1 MKYIKSY
8 ILLAL
13 MVLAVTGCKQE
24 DLKDDVNALK
34 DRVTLL
40 EEQVKLLNENI
51 AFFSK
56 VLVRQTVDNGDGTVT
71 EVPAYSISKITLSA
85 DNTSYTAVFNDGQ
98 TLTLTIGSKGTVTT
112 PQISVNQETGK
123 WMLQGADTGYSAVGI
138 DSNENGATP
147 EFQVVKD
154 ENTQQYYWQVKFDD
168 STGWQDV
175 TDASNQKVYVTEAG
189 SELAKDQLFEKA
201 EIEGSEFV
209 LTYYVDGNGQGT
221 TQEVRLPILSDLS
234 CIINVPESEM
244 ADGYWEIG
252 ADEASAEVEIKGDH
266 WFVIAPHGWEASI
279 SETLTD
285 DGKATLTVKKPAPAS
300 AGLKSRATANN
311 TDEVVVQVN
320 KGMYWAVAKVKVRE
334 KVTDYFKQVYSN
346 GQDIVVGE
354 PDNENGYGLKINNT
368 DFSGGQLLQDAASI
382 SDNGVYFIED
392 GATVTLDAISD
403 LRSLVIVGNNP
414 EKPSTVKVEANS
426 FLLGAT
432 GGKGIVMKNVILD
445 AENAKFTNGGLI
457 ATTATSSNVSF
468 DQIVFDGC
476 EVNMPLNKM
485 LVRFD
490 LRPDNLAICK
500 INNFAMYGIKVK
512 LPATESG
519 VNVYFIYT
527 DASTSFTGCSS
538 FICKNSIFYSAETG
552 KALTSFGLLQANSTK
567 GAFGKVVIM
576 NNSFVNVLS
585 PNMLMRAKIE
595 SALSV
600 TNNLLWNN
608 SEKTT
613 ARRVIGLL
621 SDSNINSIA
630 YGDNKAY
637 DSSTDAS
644 KWNVFYKGGQY
655 VCPDPIEG
663 GNNLPIEAVDPFAT
677 EGGSMD
683 WDAGIFVPGAGYENI
698 GAHIN

>member
-98 TLTLTIGSKGTVTT
+98 TLTLTIGAKGTVTT

-138 DSNENGATP
+138 DSNENGVTP

-189 SELAKDQLFEKA
+189 SELAKDQLFEEAK
-201 EIEGSEFV
+201 IKGSEFV

-221 TQEVRLPILSDLS
+221 TQEIRLPILSDLS

-252 ADEASAEVEIKGDH
+252 AAGASAEVEIKGEH
-266 WFVIAPHGWEASI
+266 WFVVAPHGWEASI
-279 SETLTD
+279 SETLA
-285 DGKATLTVKKPAPAS
+285 DGKATLTVKKSATAS

-334 KVTDYFKQVYSN
+334 TVTSYYNQVYSQGGN
-346 GQDIVVGE
+346 ITVG
-354 PDNENGYGLKINNT
+354 NVTINNT
-368 DFSGGQLLQDAASI
+368 TYSGGKLLSTGDATI
-382 SDNGVYFIED
+382 SADGVYFIPQGVEATISSTNFNKLILIADNPKGDQVTVDNTAIFDATGTD
-392 GATVTLDAISD
+392 GEFIAQNVVFKNAKSPFIRINASGITLKNLILDGCKVPIASGGNFLNAFLGDDNSIGNIYLNGNRFAYNQTTDNAASR
-403 LRSLVIVGNNP
+403 LLNFANSAGNKSLNADIYIGNNVFYSINDYIINAAILVLGTNDGTP
-414 EKPSTVKVEANS
+414 GTYNIANTLTIENNTFINFICSSQSMVRGYIEGTVVFRNLLLWSNSGTAKNMTLLNVHSKTPSGVTFENLLKFDKNKEITISYWAGVPSGYTQVKVEAASSDPFDVNA
-426 FLLGAT
+426 GAT
-432 GGKGIVMKNVILD
+432 
-445 AENAKFTNGGLI
+445 
-457 ATTATSSNVSF
+457 
-468 DQIVFDGC
+468 
-476 EVNMPLNKM
+476 
-485 LVRFD
+485 FD
-490 LRPDNLAICK
+490 LKNGVFIPTSEYAN
-500 INNFAMYGIKVK
+500 YG
-512 LPATESG
+512 A
-519 VNVYFIYT
+519 
-527 DASTSFTGCSS
+527 
-538 FICKNSIFYSAETG
+538 
-552 KALTSFGLLQANSTK
+552 QQ
-567 GAFGKVVIM
+567 
-576 NNSFVNVLS
+576 
-585 PNMLMRAKIE
+585 R
-595 SALSV
+595 
-600 TNNLLWNN
+600 
-608 SEKTT
+608 
-613 ARRVIGLL
+613 
-621 SDSNINSIA
+621 
-630 YGDNKAY
+630 
-637 DSSTDAS
+637 
-644 KWNVFYKGGQY
+644 
-655 VCPDPIEG
+655 
-663 GNNLPIEAVDPFAT
+663 
-677 EGGSMD
+677 
-683 WDAGIFVPGAGYENI
+683 
-698 GAHIN
+698 

>member
-1 MKYIKSY
+1 
-8 ILLAL
+8 

-71 EVPAYSISKITLSA
+71 EVPAYSISKITQSA
-85 DNTSYTAVFNDGQ
+85 DNASYTAVFNDGQ
-98 TLTLTIGSKGTVTT
+98 TLTLTIGAKGTVTT

-154 ENTQQYYWQVKFDD
+154 ENTQYYWQVKFDD

-252 ADEASAEVEIKGDH
+252 EAGASAEVEIKGDH

-279 SETLTD
+279 SET
-285 DGKATLTVKKPAPAS
+285 TLTVKKSATAS

-334 KVTDYFKQVYSN
+334 TVTSYFNQVYSQGGN
-346 GQDIVVGE
+346 ITVG
-354 PDNENGYGLKINNT
+354 NVTINNT
-368 DFSGGQLLQDAASI
+368 TYSDGKLLSTGDATI
-382 SDNGVYFIED
+382 SADGVYFIPQGVEAVISSTDFNKLVLISDNPKGEPVVVDNTVKFNVTGTAGEFIAQNVIFKKENNPFMQIDATGITLKNLVLD
-392 GATVTLDAISD
+392 GCKVTIGSGKHFLNAFKGDDNSIGNIYLKGNRFAFNQTKAYHASRLFNFSSKIDEVLYSRSLAADVSIINNVFYSTTNNYTINGTILFLGNDDTAGVYDAKKTVTIESNTFINFICGSQPMVRGRIEGAVIFRNLLLWSDVLDDSEAKNSY
-403 LRSLVIVGNNP
+403 LLNVHS
-414 EKPSTVKVEANS
+414 KTPSGLTFENLLKFDKGKDIPTNYWNGTIPSGYTQTKVEAAS
-426 FLLGAT
+426 SDPFDVSAGAT
-432 GGKGIVMKNVILD
+432 
-445 AENAKFTNGGLI
+445 
-457 ATTATSSNVSF
+457 
-468 DQIVFDGC
+468 
-476 EVNMPLNKM
+476 
-485 LVRFD
+485 FD
-490 LRPDNLAICK
+490 LENGVFIPTAEYAN
-500 INNFAMYGIKVK
+500 YG
-512 LPATESG
+512 A
-519 VNVYFIYT
+519 
-527 DASTSFTGCSS
+527 
-538 FICKNSIFYSAETG
+538 
-552 KALTSFGLLQANSTK
+552 QQ
-567 GAFGKVVIM
+567 
-576 NNSFVNVLS
+576 
-585 PNMLMRAKIE
+585 R
-595 SALSV
+595 
-600 TNNLLWNN
+600 
-608 SEKTT
+608 
-613 ARRVIGLL
+613 
-621 SDSNINSIA
+621 
-630 YGDNKAY
+630 
-637 DSSTDAS
+637 
-644 KWNVFYKGGQY
+644 
-655 VCPDPIEG
+655 
-663 GNNLPIEAVDPFAT
+663 
-677 EGGSMD
+677 
-683 WDAGIFVPGAGYENI
+683 
-698 GAHIN
+698 

>member
-1 MKYIKSY
+1 
-8 ILLAL
+8 

-24 DLKDDVNALK
+24 DLKDNVNALK

-56 VLVRQTVDNGDGTVT
+56 VLVCQTIDNGDGTFT
-71 EVPAYSISKITLSA
+71 EVPAYSISEVLVNDGT
-85 DNTSYTAVFNDGQ
+85 TFTAKFNDGNV
-98 TLTLTIGSKGTVTT
+98 LTLAIGSKGTVTT
-112 PQISVNQETGK
+112 PQLGVNPETGK
-123 WMLQGADTGYSAVGI
+123 WMLNGSDTPYNAMGADSSVDG
-138 DSNENGATP
+138 DKP
-147 EFQVVKD
+147 EFNIALD
-154 ENTQQYYWQVKFDD
+154 NSTRQYYWQVRFGD
-168 STGWQDV
+168 SESWQPV
-175 TDASNQKVYVTEAG
+175 TDAEDNKVYVTEVDG
-189 SELAKDQLFEKA
+189 ELAKDNLFKDAKVE
-201 EIEGSEFV
+201 ENEFV
-209 LTYYVDGNGQGT
+209 LTYYTNGDGQDPT
-221 TQEVRLPILSDLS
+221 KEVRIPIISDLS
-234 CIINVPESEM
+234 CVINVPEKDM

-252 ADEASAEVEIKGDH
+252 AGGASAEVEIKGDH

-279 SETLTD
+279 SET
-285 DGKATLTVKKPAPAS
+285 DGKAILTVKKSATAS

-334 KVTDYFKQVYSN
+334 KVTDYFNQVYKN

-382 SDNGVYFIED
+382 SDNNGVYFIED

-403 LRSLVIVGNNP
+403 LQSLVIVGNNP
-414 EKPSTVKVEANS
+414 EKPSTVKVKANS

-457 ATTATSSNVSF
+457 ATTVGSVNTKF
-468 DQIVFDGC
+468 ERIIFDGC
-476 EVNMPLNKM
+476 EIRM
-485 LVRFD
+485 LKDKRLVYLDSRT
-490 LRPDNLAICK
+490 DNLLSTIVC
-500 INNFAMYGIKVK
+500 FALYNTKVK
-512 LPATESG
+512 LPLSPENRA
-519 VNVYFIYT
+519 VDMFFIYKDEQKT
-527 DASTSFTGCSS
+527 FEGCEMVVY
-538 FICKNSIFYSAETG
+538 KNNVFYAAENG
-552 KALTSFGLLQANSTK
+552 GVLTNFALLQANTSL
-567 GAFGKVVIM
+567 GEFNKVVVQ
-576 NNSFVNVLS
+576 NNTFVNILAKNILV
-585 PNMLMRAKIE
+585 RAKMKN
-595 SALSV
+595 LSV

-608 SEKTT
+608 FNDTKTT
-613 ARRVIGLL
+613 RCIIGLMPG
-621 SDSNINSIA
+621 SNTASIL

-637 DSSTDAS
+637 DPSTDAK
-644 KWNVFYKGGQY
+644 KWTVFNKRDDLY
-655 VCPDPIEG
+655 VYPDQIEG
-663 GNNLPIEAVDPFAT
+663 DNNLPIEAVDPFAT

>member
-71 EVPAYSISKITLSA
+71 EVPAYSISKITQSA
-85 DNTSYTAVFNDGQ
+85 DNASYTAVFNDGQ
-98 TLTLTIGSKGTVTT
+98 TLTLTIGAKGTVTT

-154 ENTQQYYWQVKFDD
+154 ENTQYYWQVKFDD

-201 EIEGSEFV
+201 EIEGSGFV

-252 ADEASAEVEIKGDH
+252 EAGASAEVEIKGDH

-279 SETLTD
+279 SET
-285 DGKATLTVKKPAPAS
+285 TLTVKKSATAS

-334 KVTDYFKQVYSN
+334 TVTSYFNQVYSQGGN
-346 GQDIVVGE
+346 ITVG
-354 PDNENGYGLKINNT
+354 NVTINNT
-368 DFSGGQLLQDAASI
+368 TYSDGKLLSTGDATI
-382 SDNGVYFIED
+382 SADGVYFIPQGVEAVISSTDFNKLVLISDNPKGEPVVVDNTVKFNVTGTAGEFIAQNVIFKKENNPFMQIDATGITLKNLVLD
-392 GATVTLDAISD
+392 GCKVTIGSGKHFLNAFKGDDNSIGNIYLKGNRFAFNQTKDYHASRLFNFSSKIDEVLYSRSLAADVSIINNVFYSTTNNYTINGTILFLGNDDTAGVYDAKKTVTIESNTFINFICGSQPMVRGRIEGAVIFRNLLLWSDVLDDSEAKNSY
-403 LRSLVIVGNNP
+403 LLNVHS
-414 EKPSTVKVEANS
+414 KTPSGLTFENLLKFDKGKDIPTNYWNGTIPSGYTQTKVEAAS
-426 FLLGAT
+426 SDPFDVSAGAT
-432 GGKGIVMKNVILD
+432 
-445 AENAKFTNGGLI
+445 
-457 ATTATSSNVSF
+457 
-468 DQIVFDGC
+468 
-476 EVNMPLNKM
+476 
-485 LVRFD
+485 FD
-490 LRPDNLAICK
+490 LENGVFIPTAEYAN
-500 INNFAMYGIKVK
+500 YG
-512 LPATESG
+512 A
-519 VNVYFIYT
+519 
-527 DASTSFTGCSS
+527 
-538 FICKNSIFYSAETG
+538 
-552 KALTSFGLLQANSTK
+552 QQ
-567 GAFGKVVIM
+567 
-576 NNSFVNVLS
+576 
-585 PNMLMRAKIE
+585 R
-595 SALSV
+595 
-600 TNNLLWNN
+600 
-608 SEKTT
+608 
-613 ARRVIGLL
+613 
-621 SDSNINSIA
+621 
-630 YGDNKAY
+630 
-637 DSSTDAS
+637 
-644 KWNVFYKGGQY
+644 
-655 VCPDPIEG
+655 
-663 GNNLPIEAVDPFAT
+663 
-677 EGGSMD
+677 
-683 WDAGIFVPGAGYENI
+683 
-698 GAHIN
+698 

>member
-56 VLVRQTVDNGDGTVT
+56 VLVRQTVDNGDGTFT
-71 EVPAYSISKITLSA
+71 EVPAYSISEVLVNDGT
-85 DNTSYTAVFNDGQ
+85 TFTAKFNDGNV
-98 TLTLTIGSKGTVTT
+98 LTLAIGSKGTVTT
-112 PQISVNQETGK
+112 PQLGVNPETGK
-123 WMLQGADTGYSAVGI
+123 WMLNGSDTGYSAVGT
-138 DSNENGATP
+138 DSSVDGGKP
-147 EFQVVKD
+147 EFKIMLD
-154 ENTQQYYWQVKFDD
+154 SSAQQYYWQVTFNGTD
-168 STGWQDV
+168 WQDV
-175 TDASNQKVYVTEAG
+175 TDAEGNRVYVTEVG
-189 SELAKDQLFEKA
+189 GELAKDNLFKDA
-201 EIEGSEFV
+201 EVDGNEFV
-209 LTYYVDGNGQGT
+209 LTYYTDGQGST
-221 TQEVRLPILSDLS
+221 AEVRIPIISDLS
-234 CIINVPESEM
+234 CVINVPEKDM

-252 ADEASAEVEIKGDH
+252 ADGASAEVEIKGDH

-285 DGKATLTVKKPAPAS
+285 GKATLTVKKSATAS

-334 KVTDYFKQVYSN
+334 KVTGYFNQVYIN

-382 SDNGVYFIED
+382 SNNGVYFIED

-403 LRSLVIVGNNP
+403 LQSLVIVGNNP
-414 EKPSTVKVEANS
+414 EKPSTVKVGANS

-457 ATTATSSNVSF
+457 ATTVGSVNTKF
-468 DQIVFDGC
+468 ECIIFDGC
-476 EVNMPLNKM
+476 EIRM
-485 LVRFD
+485 LTDKRLVYLDSRT
-490 LRPDNLAICK
+490 DNLIST
-500 INNFAMYGIKVK
+500 IVHFALYNTKVK
-512 LPATESG
+512 LPLSSQAIDMF
-519 VNVYFIYT
+519 FIYKDEQKT
-527 DASTSFTGCSS
+527 FEGCEMVVY
-538 FICKNSIFYSAETG
+538 KNNVFYAVGDG
-552 KALTSFGLLQANSTK
+552 KALTNFALLQANTSL
-567 GAFGKVVIM
+567 GEFNKVIVQ
-576 NNSFVNVLS
+576 NNTLVNLLAKNILV
-585 PNMLMRAKIE
+585 RAKMKN
-595 SALSV
+595 LSV

-608 SEKTT
+608 FNDTETT
-613 ARRVIGLL
+613 RCIIGLMPG
-621 SDSNINSIA
+621 SNTASIL

-637 DSSTDAS
+637 DPSTDAK
-644 KWNVFYKGGQY
+644 KWTVFNKGNQY
-655 VCPDPIEG
+655 VYPDPIEG

-677 EGGSMD
+677 EGGSMN
-683 WDAGIFVPGAGYENI
+683 WDAGIFVPGVGYENI

>member
-1 MKYIKSY
+1 
-8 ILLAL
+8 

-56 VLVRQTVDNGDGTVT
+56 VLVRQTVDNGDGTFT
-71 EVPAYSISKITLSA
+71 EVPAYSISEVLVNDGT
-85 DNTSYTAVFNDGQ
+85 TFTAKFNDGNV
-98 TLTLTIGSKGTVTT
+98 LTLTIGSKGTVTT
-112 PQISVNQETGK
+112 PQLGVNPETGK
-123 WMLQGADTGYSAVGI
+123 WMLNGSDTPYSAVGT
-138 DSNENGATP
+138 DSSVDGGKP
-147 EFQVVKD
+147 EFKIMLD
-154 ENTQQYYWQVKFDD
+154 SSAQQYYWQVTFNGTD
-168 STGWQDV
+168 WRDV
-175 TDASNQKVYVTEAG
+175 TDAEGNIVYVTEVG
-189 SELAKDQLFEKA
+189 GELAKDNLFEEA
-201 EIEGSEFV
+201 EVDGNEFV
-209 LTYYVDGNGQGT
+209 LTYYTDGQGST
-221 TQEVRLPILSDLS
+221 AKVRIPIISDLS
-234 CIINVPESEM
+234 CVINVPEKDM

-252 ADEASAEVEIKGDH
+252 ANGASAEVEIKGDH

-285 DGKATLTVKKPAPAS
+285 GKAILTVKKSAPAS

-334 KVTDYFKQVYSN
+334 KVTDYFIQVYSN

-382 SDNGVYFIED
+382 SANGVYFIED

-403 LRSLVIVGNNP
+403 LQSLVIVGNNP

-457 ATTATSSNVSF
+457 STKATSSNVSF

>member
-56 VLVRQTVDNGDGTVT
+56 VLVCQTIDNGDGTFT
-71 EVPAYSISKITLSA
+71 EVPAYSISEVLVNDGT
-85 DNTSYTAVFNDGQ
+85 TFTAKFNDGNV
-98 TLTLTIGSKGTVTT
+98 LTLAIGSKGTVTT
-112 PQISVNQETGK
+112 PQLGVNPETGK
-123 WMLQGADTGYSAVGI
+123 WMLNGSDTPYNAVGADSSVDG
-138 DSNENGATP
+138 DKP
-147 EFQVVKD
+147 EFNIALD
-154 ENTQQYYWQVKFDD
+154 NSTRQYYWQVRFGD
-168 STGWQDV
+168 SEPWQNV
-175 TDASNQKVYVTEAG
+175 TDAEGNKVYVTEAG
-189 SELAKDQLFEKA
+189 GELAKDNLFKDA
-201 EIEGSEFV
+201 EVEENEFV
-209 LTYYVDGNGQGT
+209 LTYYINGDGQDPT
-221 TQEVRLPILSDLS
+221 AEVRVPIISDLS
-234 CIINVPESEM
+234 CVINVPEEDM

-252 ADEASAEVEIKGDH
+252 ADGATAEVEIKGDH
-266 WFVIAPHGWEASI
+266 WFVVAPHGWEASI
-279 SETLTD
+279 SETLTE
-285 DGKATLTVKKPAPAS
+285 GKATLIVKKSATAS

-320 KGMYWAVAKVKVRE
+320 KRMYWAVAKVKVRE
-334 KVTDYFKQVYSN
+334 KVTDYFNQLYSA
-346 GQDIVVGE
+346 GQNIVVGE
-354 PDNENGYGLKINNT
+354 PGSENGYGLNINNT
-368 DFSGGQLLQDAASI
+368 EFSGGQLLSDATSI
-382 SDNGVYFIED
+382 SDNGVYFIEE
-392 GATVTLDAISD
+392 GATVTIGTISD
-403 LRSLVIVGNNP
+403 LQSLVIVGNNP

-445 AENAKFTNGGLI
+445 AENATFTNGGLI
-457 ATTATSSNVSF
+457 TTTSQDGNVGF
-468 DQIVFDGC
+468 EQIVFDGC

-490 LRPDNLAICK
+490 LRPDYLAICK
-500 INNFAMYGIKVK
+500 INNFAMYRTKVK
-512 LPATESG
+512 LPATANG

-552 KALTSFGLLQANSTK
+552 KALTSFGLLQANSTN
-567 GAFGKVVIM
+567 GAFDKVVIM

-585 PNMLMRAKIE
+585 PNMLMRAKIG

-608 SEKTT
+608 SEETT

-621 SDSNINSIA
+621 SGSNTDFIVHDNNKVYDISSAAPKWALFYSGTQYETPFGSINLSIE
-630 YGDNKAY
+630 
-637 DSSTDAS
+637 T
-644 KWNVFYKGGQY
+644 
-655 VCPDPIEG
+655 
-663 GNNLPIEAVDPFAT
+663 VDPFTT

-683 WDAGIFVPGAGYENI
+683 WNAGVFVPGAGYENI

>member
-56 VLVRQTVDNGDGTVT
+56 VLVRQTVDNGDGTFT
-71 EVPAYSISKITLSA
+71 EVPAYSISEVLVNDGT
-85 DNTSYTAVFNDGQ
+85 TFTAKFNDGNV
-98 TLTLTIGSKGTVTT
+98 LTLKIGSKGTVTT
-112 PQISVNQETGK
+112 PQLGVNPETGK
-123 WMLQGADTGYSAVGI
+123 WMLNGSDTGYSAVGT
-138 DSNENGATP
+138 DSSVDGGKP
-147 EFQVVKD
+147 EFKIMLD
-154 ENTQQYYWQVKFDD
+154 SSAQQYYWQVTFNGTD
-168 STGWQDV
+168 WQDV
-175 TDASNQKVYVTEAG
+175 TDADGNRYVTEVG
-189 SELAKDQLFEKA
+189 GELAKDNLFEKA
-201 EIEGSEFV
+201 EVDGNEFV
-209 LTYYVDGNGQGT
+209 LTYYTDRQGST
-221 TQEVRLPILSDLS
+221 AKVRIPIISDLS
-234 CIINVPESEM
+234 CVINVPEKDM

-252 ADEASAEVEIKGDH
+252 ANGASAEVEIKGDH

-279 SETLTD
+279 SET
-285 DGKATLTVKKPAPAS
+285 DGKAILTVKKSATAS

-334 KVTDYFKQVYSN
+334 KVTDYFNQVYRN

-382 SDNGVYFIED
+382 SDNNGVYFIED

-403 LRSLVIVGNNP
+403 LQSLVIVGNNP

-445 AENAKFTNGGLI
+445 AENATFTNGGLI
-457 ATTATSSNVSF
+457 ATTAGSVNTKF
-468 DQIVFDGC
+468 ERIIFDGC
-476 EVNMPLNKM
+476 EIRM
-485 LVRFD
+485 LTDKRLVYLDSRT
-490 LRPDNLAICK
+490 DNLIST
-500 INNFAMYGIKVK
+500 IVHFALYNTKVK
-512 LPATESG
+512 LPLSSQAIDMF
-519 VNVYFIYT
+519 FIYKDEQKT
-527 DASTSFTGCSS
+527 FEGCEMVVY
-538 FICKNSIFYSAETG
+538 KNNVFYAVGDG
-552 KALTSFGLLQANSTK
+552 KALTNFALLQANTSL
-567 GAFGKVVIM
+567 GEFNKVIVQ
-576 NNSFVNVLS
+576 NNTLVNLLAKNILV
-585 PNMLMRAKIE
+585 RAKMKN
-595 SALSV
+595 LSV

-608 SEKTT
+608 FNDTETT
-613 ARRVIGLL
+613 RCIIGLMPG
-621 SDSNINSIA
+621 SNTASIL

-637 DSSTDAS
+637 DPSTDAK
-644 KWNVFYKGGQY
+644 KWTVFNKGNQY
-655 VCPDPIEG
+655 VYPDPIEG

-677 EGGSMD
+677 EGGSMN
-683 WDAGIFVPGAGYENI
+683 WDAGIFVPGVGYENI

>member
-1 MKYIKSY
+1 
-8 ILLAL
+8 

-71 EVPAYSISKITLSA
+71 EVPAYSISKITQSA
-85 DNTSYTAVFNDGQ
+85 DNASYTAVFNDGQ
-98 TLTLTIGSKGTVTT
+98 TLTLTIGAKGTVTT

-123 WMLQGADTGYSAVGI
+123 WMLQGVDTGYSAVGI

-154 ENTQQYYWQVKFDD
+154 ENTQYYWQVKFDD

-252 ADEASAEVEIKGDH
+252 ADEASAKVEIKGDH

-279 SETLTD
+279 SETLTG
-285 DGKATLTVKKPAPAS
+285 GKATLKVKKSTTAS
-300 AGLKSRATANN
+300 AGLRSRATANN

-334 KVTDYFKQVYSN
+334 AVTSYFSQVYKAGKN
-346 GQDIVVGE
+346 IVVGE

-368 DFSGGQLLQDAASI
+368 DFSGEQLLKDAASI
-382 SDNGVYFIED
+382 SNNGVYFIED

-403 LRSLVIVGNNP
+403 LQSLVIVGNNP

-445 AENAKFTNGGLI
+445 AENATFTNGGLI
-457 ATTATSSNVSF
+457 ATTAGSVETRF
-468 DQIVFDGC
+468 DHIIFDGC
-476 EVNMPLNKM
+476 DVKMRVGKM

-490 LRPDNLAICK
+490 RRTDNLIST
-500 INNFAMYGIKVK
+500 IVNFAIYNTKVK
-512 LPATESG
+512 IPLPTTDTAINMFFVYADKSKTFNGCESL
-519 VNVYFIYT
+519 VY
-527 DASTSFTGCSS
+527 
-538 FICKNSIFYSAETG
+538 KNNIFYAAENG
-552 KALTSFGLLQANSTK
+552 NAWANFALLQSNTSL
-567 GAFGKVVIM
+567 GEFNKVIVQ
-576 NNSFVNVLS
+576 NNTLVNLLAK
-585 PNMLMRAKIE
+585 NILARAKMNK
-595 SALSV
+595 LSV

-608 SEKTT
+608 SSATDN
-613 ARRVIGLL
+613 RSVIALMSG
-621 SDSNINSIA
+621 SDVNA
-630 YGDNKAY
+630 VEYGNNKVY
-637 DSSTDAS
+637 DISADAK
-644 KWNVFYKGGQY
+644 KWTLFYGS
-655 VCPDPIEG
+655 VTPDPIEG
-663 GNNLPIEAVDPFAT
+663 GNNLPIEAVDPFTT

-683 WDAGIFVPGAGYENI
+683 WNAGVFVPGAGYENI

>member
-1 MKYIKSY
+1 
-8 ILLAL
+8 

-56 VLVRQTVDNGDGTVT
+56 VLVRQTVDNGDGTFT
-71 EVPAYSISKITLSA
+71 EVPAYSISEVLVNDGT
-85 DNTSYTAVFNDGQ
+85 TFTAKFNDGNV
-98 TLTLTIGSKGTVTT
+98 LTLRIGSKGTVTT
-112 PQISVNQETGK
+112 PQLGVNPETGK
-123 WMLQGADTGYSAVGI
+123 WMLNGSDTPYNAMGADSSVDG
-138 DSNENGATP
+138 DKP
-147 EFQVVKD
+147 EFNIALD
-154 ENTQQYYWQVKFDD
+154 NSTRQYYWQVRFGD
-168 STGWQDV
+168 SEPWEPV
-175 TDASNQKVYVTEAG
+175 TDAEDNKVYVTEVDG
-189 SELAKDQLFEKA
+189 ELAKDNLFKDAKVE
-201 EIEGSEFV
+201 ENEFV
-209 LTYYVDGNGQGT
+209 LTYYRDGQGST
-221 TQEVRLPILSDLS
+221 AEVRIPIISDLS
-234 CIINVPESEM
+234 CVINVLEKDM
-244 ADGYWEIG
+244 VDGYWEIG
-252 ADEASAEVEIKGDH
+252 ANGASAEVEIKGDH
-266 WFVIAPHGWEASI
+266 WFVIAPHGWETSI

-285 DGKATLTVKKPAPAS
+285 GKVTLKVKKSAPAS

-334 KVTDYFKQVYSN
+334 AVTSYFSQVYKAGKN
-346 GQDIVVGE
+346 IVVGE
-354 PDNENGYGLKINNT
+354 PGSENGYGLNINET
-368 DFSGGQLLQDAASI
+368 EFADGQLLRNGASI

-403 LRSLVIVGNNP
+403 LQSLVIVGNNP

-457 ATTATSSNVSF
+457 ATTAGSVDTRF
-468 DQIVFDGC
+468 DHIIFDGC
-476 EVNMPLNKM
+476 DVKMRVGKM

-490 LRPDNLAICK
+490 RRTDNLIST
-500 INNFAMYGIKVK
+500 IVNFAIYNTKVK
-512 LPATESG
+512 IPLPTTDTAINMFFVYAHESKTFNG
-519 VNVYFIYT
+519 CESLVY
-527 DASTSFTGCSS
+527 
-538 FICKNSIFYSAETG
+538 KNNIFYAAENGNAWTNF
-552 KALTSFGLLQANSTK
+552 ALLQSNTSL
-567 GAFGKVVIM
+567 GEFNKVIVQ
-576 NNSFVNVLS
+576 NNTLVNLLAKNILV
-585 PNMLMRAKIE
+585 RAKMKN
-595 SALSV
+595 LSV

-608 SEKTT
+608 FNDTETT
-613 ARRVIGLL
+613 RCIIGLMPG
-621 SDSNINSIA
+621 SNTASIL

-637 DSSTDAS
+637 DPSTDAK
-644 KWNVFYKGGQY
+644 KWTVFNKRDDLY
-655 VCPDPIEG
+655 VYPDQIEG

-677 EGGSMD
+677 EGGSMN